1 MSNRLQLILSA
12 FLLVIASYT
21 PFTFAASEY
30 IEEIIVTAQKREQNL
45 QDTPISVT
53 AFTGDVIE
61 ALGFRQ
67 SVDITAQTP
76 NFSVGYP
83 NGDTG
88 VPAPFIRG
96 VGLNSDDAKSKNPI
110 LSVPPLVSSKT
121 ITLYIFSRL

>member
-1 MSNRLQLILSA
+1 MRRISFSRGALGIVVLCL
-12 FLLVIASYT
+12 
-21 PFTFAASEY
+21 PHWAAAETSGSPMM
-30 IEEIIVTAQKREQNL
+30 EEIIVTAQKREERL
-45 QDTPISVT
+45 QETPVSVT
-53 AFTGDVIE
+53 AFTGDAIE

-96 VGLNSDDAKSKNPI
+96 VGLNDFGVLNQGPI
-110 LSVPPLVSSKT
+110 AAYMDET
-121 ITLYIFSRL
+121 

>member
-1 MSNRLQLILSA
+1 MVRFA
-12 FLLVIASYT
+12 FG
-21 PFTFAASEY
+21 FAALALAADALPQEASSGL

-45 QDTPISVT
+45 QETPLSVT
-53 AFTGDVIE
+53 AFTAEAIE

-96 VGLNSDDAKSKNPI
+96 VGLNDFGVLNQGPVAAYMDETYI
-110 LSVPPLVSSKT
+110 SSNAA
-121 ITLYIFSRL
+121 